1 MYLAINICMI
11 NAVKLDYD
19 FDIFT
24 KADYSVH
31 SGSCIAHQVHELKD
45 IHEKFGGFPD
55 SYDMGNTLI
64 RQLWWTREQ
73 LDFDSLGE
81 QLGIDVVTVST
92 ILQPPGNMIPV
103 HRDTFFQIKRAF
115 PNDTRLKV
123 RANMYLE
130 DWHVGEYL
138 TYQDANKEWQNS
150 THWRAGE
157 GWLWDSNHL
166 HLSANAG
173 MQDKYTLQVSGFIK

>member
-1 MYLAINICMI
+1 MLQ
-11 NAVKLDYD
+11 AVKLDYD
-19 FDIFT
+19 LEPFIL
-24 KADYSVH
+24 ADYSVH
-31 SGSCIAHQVHELKD
+31 SGSCISHQVHELKD

-55 SYDMGNTLI
+55 SYDLGNTLI

-73 LDFDSLGE
+73 VDYDKLGQ
-81 QLGIDVVTVST
+81 QLGIEVVTVST

-103 HRDTFFQIKRAF
+103 HRDTFFQIKKAY

-130 DWHVGEYL
+130 DWHVGEYIQ
-138 TYQDANKEWQNS
+138 YQKDNEWHNS
-150 THWRAGE
+150 THWSAGD

-173 MQDKYTLQVSGFIK
+173 MNPKITIHWSGELK